1 MPSSTCPIPHSWD
14 RSERLLPDRLEGNG
28 RRRSRP
34 PEVTADGA
42 TEATRALPTL
52 SAVVPN
58 FNHARYLV
66 SELEA
71 LLGQSAPIL
80 EIIVVD
86 DGSTDNSCALVERL
100 AAEHPTL
107 RLIRQAQ
114 NGGVNATINR
124 GLAEAKGEYI
134 CFPAADDLVGR
145 DFAGRSLTV
154 LARHP
159 SASLCFSDLA
169 VIADAGGDVRRF
181 PLYLSKR
188 PCLLGPADIQRVLRR
203 NYFNFPSHSVIYR
216 RDHLLALGGFR
227 EDLQWL
233 ADWFVNDVLAIRH
246 GACYVP
252 GVLGYFRVTPN
263 SYSVRGPRQA
273 AAQRAL
279 VYRFVDLLQSNALA
293 DVARPFRECGV
304 VPEFSFRLLA
314 WLAVS
319 PRHRWY
325 LTPRLVT
332 RLMLRG
338 TWAGLI
344 RWLPLRLR
352 HAVRWLAGLG
362 MRRRLAGR
370 ETPPLS
376 EGLPGLDSR

>member
-1 MPSSTCPIPHSWD
+1 LVDSP
-14 RSERLLPDRLEGNG
+14 EGSG
-28 RRRSRP
+28 RRRSRLP
-34 PEVTADGA
+34 DVAAAGA
-42 TEATRALPTL
+42 TEAPRALPTL

-58 FNHARYLV
+58 FNHARYLG
-66 SELEA
+66 SALQA

-86 DGSTDNSCALVERL
+86 DGSADDSCALVEGL
-100 AAEHPTL
+100 AAEHPRL
-107 RLIRQAQ
+107 RLIRQVQ
-114 NGGVNATINR
+114 NGGVNAAMNR
-124 GLAEAKGEYI
+124 GLAEARGQYI
-134 CFPAADDLVGR
+134 CFPAADDLVSP
-145 DFAGRSLTV
+145 DFASRSLAV

-159 SASLCFSDLA
+159 DASLCFSDLA
-169 VIADAGGDVRRF
+169 VMAGAGGTVRRF
-181 PLYLSKR
+181 PLFLSRR

-203 NYFNFPSHSVIYR
+203 NYFNFPSHSVVYR

-233 ADWFVNDVLAIRH
+233 ADWFVNYVLAIRH

-252 GVLGYFRVTPN
+252 GILGYFRVTPN
-263 SYSVRGPRQA
+263 SYSVRGPRRA
-273 AAQRAL
+273 AVQRAL
-279 VYRFVDLLQSNALA
+279 VYRVVDLLQSSALA

-314 WLAVS
+314 WLAIS
-319 PRHRWY
+319 PRHRRY

-332 RLMLRG
+332 RLVLRG

-352 HAVRWLAGLG
+352 HAVRWLAGVG
-362 MRRRLAGR
+362 IRRRLAGR
-370 ETPPLS
+370 EAPGRSAGPPAAS
-376 EGLPGLDSR
+376 ARPGRLDRR

>member
-1 MPSSTCPIPHSWD
+1 
-14 RSERLLPDRLEGNG
+14 
-28 RRRSRP
+28 
-34 PEVTADGA
+34 VTADGA

-58 FNHARYLV
+58 FNHARYLGPA
-66 SELEA
+66 LEA
-71 LLGQSAPIL
+71 LLGQSAPLL

-86 DGSTDNSCALVERL
+86 DASTDDSCALVERL
-100 AAEHPTL
+100 AAEHPNL
-107 RLIRQAQ
+107 RLIRQAR
-114 NGGVNATINR
+114 NAGVNAALNR

-134 CFPAADDLVGR
+134 CFPAADDQVGR

-169 VIADAGGDVRRF
+169 VMADAGGDGRRF
-181 PLYLSKR
+181 PLFLSKR

-233 ADWFVNDVLAIRH
+233 ADWFVNYVLAIRH

-252 GVLGYFRVTPN
+252 GILGYFRVTPN

-279 VYRFVDLLQSNALA
+279 VYRVVDLLQSSALT

-314 WLAVS
+314 WLAIS

-325 LTPRLVT
+325 LTRKLVT
-332 RLMLRG
+332 RLVLRG

-344 RWLPLRLR
+344 PWLPLRLR
-352 HAVRWLAGLG
+352 HAVRWLAGLSI
-362 MRRRLAGR
+362 RRRLAGR
-370 ETPPLS
+370 EAPGLS
-376 EGLPGLDSR
+376 ESLPAASAQPGKVDRR